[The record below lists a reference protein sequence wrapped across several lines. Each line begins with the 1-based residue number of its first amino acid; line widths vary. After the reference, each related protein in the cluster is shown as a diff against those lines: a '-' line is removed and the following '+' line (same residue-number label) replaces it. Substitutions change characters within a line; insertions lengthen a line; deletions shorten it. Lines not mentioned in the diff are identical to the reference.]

1 MQGGTTKQFGA
12 NLLNKGVPK
21 PPFRYREGLQSP
33 VGPMIKAQ
41 VHDKFKVFTG
51 ELAKDKTIGKLAEEV
66 AAFARH
72 SHVAAKSIGVEYIE
86 SAGRLLITL
95 GYCDDKEPYP
105 IKLHSVPLGKIGTL
119 TTDFS
124 KLEAAMAEASGKI
137 RNIICHEL
145 YLTGDGDFVMVFMT
159 HEQA

>member
-1 MQGGTTKQFGA
+1 
-12 NLLNKGVPK
+12 
-21 PPFRYREGLQSP
+21 
-33 VGPMIKAQ
+33 MIKAQ

-66 AAFARH
+66 AAFAKH
-72 SHVAAKSIGVEYIE
+72 SHAAAKSIGVEYIE

-95 GYCDDKEPYP
+95 GYYCDDKEPYP
-105 IKLHSVPLGKIGTL
+105 IKLHSVPLGKIETL
-119 TTDFS
+119 TSDFS

>member
-1 MQGGTTKQFGA
+1 
-12 NLLNKGVPK
+12 
-21 PPFRYREGLQSP
+21 
-33 VGPMIKAQ
+33 MIKAQ

-66 AAFARH
+66 AAFAKH
-72 SHVAAKSIGVEYIE
+72 SHAAAKSIGVEYIE

-95 GYCDDKEPYP
+95 GYRDDQESYP
-105 IKLHSVPLGKIGTL
+105 IKLHSVPLGKIETL
-119 TTDFS
+119 ASDFS
-124 KLEAAMAEASGKI
+124 KLEAAMAKASGKI

-145 YLTGDGDFVMVFMT
+145 YLAGDGEFVMVFMT